1 MLPHEYYETK
11 YLFVYFYTK
20 EKGWQCKISTEYS
33 EGEYWHSKA
42 TNKCEYPNKTF
53 LQYQKSFE
61 YIEVTNKR
69 HEFKK
74 MLSKENTYNKYMKGL
89 FKGQVLKLEIGTYI
103 KEVFENDLFSGIKE
117 QGCKREL

>member
-42 TNKCEYPNKTF
+42 INKWQHPNKIF
-53 LQYQKSFE
+53 LQHQKSFE
-61 YIEVTNKR
+61 YTETTNKR

-74 MLSKENTYNKYMKGL
+74 MLSKENIYKQIYEGL
-89 FKGQVLKLEIGTYI
+89 VQRASIKIRNRYI
-103 KEVFENDLFSGIKE
+103 Y
-117 QGCKREL
+117 KRSF